1 MGFFRGG
8 GADCAVFSAAEAAW
22 LVSKGGTAHGVI
34 PGWKYS
40 AIETKL
46 IWLKNSIAAGKLDCA
61 ISSSWG
67 RGERLRSSTDWHPD
81 DLGAKGPVVGN
92 YLGA

>member
-1 MGFFRGG
+1 MLCFLQLKLPGLCQRAGLLMVLSQGG
-8 GADCAVFSAAEAAW
+8 R
-22 LVSKGGTAHGVI
+22 
-34 PGWKYS
+34 YS